1 MARQSNEYLA
11 RYDELKTESCNFCG
25 SDNGLMPM
33 YHPKSLLPEER
44 GVKIRCCTAC
54 YGSYK
59 AKGLDNMPL
68 AFVTKALVNR
78 TRHQSKNTQT
88 FSRFNLG
95 LTKYLDDCNKITCA
109 EDENGIRY
117 DPEDVQLYE
126 DSISLFITMTPN
138 QIEKWCKDNLTDQKF
153 INKVVSSFSS

>member
-25 SDNGLMPM
+25 SDMNLMPM

-44 GVKIRCCTAC
+44 GYKIKCCKAC

-68 AFVTKALVNR
+68 DFVTKALVNR
-78 TRHQSKNTQT
+78 SRHQSNNAQT
-88 FSRFNLG
+88 FGRFNLG
-95 LTKYLDDCNKITCA
+95 LTKFLDDNDIITCA
-109 EDENGIRY
+109 EDEYGLKY
-117 DPEDVQLYE
+117 DPMDVQLYE
-126 DSISLFITMTPN
+126 DSISLFITMTPT
-138 QIEKWCKDNLTDQKF
+138 QIKEWCQNNLSDQRF